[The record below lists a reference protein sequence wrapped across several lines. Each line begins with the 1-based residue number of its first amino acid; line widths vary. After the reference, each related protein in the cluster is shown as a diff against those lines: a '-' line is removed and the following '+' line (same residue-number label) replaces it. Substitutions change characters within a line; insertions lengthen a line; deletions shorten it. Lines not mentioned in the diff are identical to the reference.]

1 VVGSC
6 NIDVTAYAER
16 LPAPG
21 ETVAG
26 REVRQAPGGKGA
38 NQAAAAALAGAQVT
52 MIGAV
57 GDDPAGAEV
66 ASRLARAGVDI
77 SLLRTAAGP
86 TGSAHIT
93 VAASGINTIVVIPGA
108 NAGVRELTAADEAA
122 IAASDA
128 LLLQLELPAGVV
140 AAAAAAGRRAGALTV
155 LTPAPV
161 QPVPPGLLA
170 ATDLLVPNEREAG
183 QLAAALLGPG
193 RAGASSATAAPDG
206 PGAAGRGGP
215 GVLATLLSQVPAV
228 AITLGADGCRYGRR
242 DGTAITVPAPAVP
255 VADTT
260 GAGDTFA
267 ATLTV
272 ALAEGSAAAAAL
284 RFATCAAA
292 LCVQRPG
299 AIGAMPARDEIDAF
313 ARELGEQAPPGPGG
327 PGAAGA

>member
-1 VVGSC
+1 MVGSC

-38 NQAAAAALAGAQVT
+38 NQAAAAALAGARVT

-57 GDDPAGAEV
+57 GADPGGAEV
-66 ASRLARAGVDI
+66 AGQLASAGVDVA
-77 SLLRTAAGP
+77 LLRTAAGP
-86 TGSAHIT
+86 TGSAHVT
-93 VAASGINTIVVIPGA
+93 VDASGANTIVVIPGA
-108 NAGVRELTAADEAA
+108 NAAVRELTAADEAA

-128 LLLQLELPAGVV
+128 LLLQLELPVGVI
-140 AAAAAAGRRAGALTV
+140 AAAAAAGHRAGALTV

-183 QLAAALLGPG
+183 QLAAGLLTAGLGPG
-193 RAGASSATAAPDG
+193 G
-206 PGAAGRGGP
+206 PGAGGPGGP

-242 DGTAITVPAPAVP
+242 DGTAITVPA
-255 VADTT
+255 
-260 GAGDTFA
+260 
-267 ATLTV
+267 
-272 ALAEGSAAAAAL
+272 
-284 RFATCAAA
+284 
-292 LCVQRPG
+292 RPCRW
-299 AIGAMPARDEIDAF
+299 PTP
-313 ARELGEQAPPGPGG
+313 QGPGT
-327 PGAAGA
+327 PSPRP